1 MTPLLGTNISS
12 TPVGDVP
19 AGDNKTAR
27 AQGRQ
32 GFHETR
38 DKAIAWSAAQASAN
52 SEVFTKH
59 ETRDTNHGFF
69 SNHGL
74 YRRARRPLTTSRRI
88 LTGPFLDVLGL
99 LPQENGFCRLITG
112 FYRLITTF
120 YRIITGQNPTIP
132 RNSSEFVGIRRIA
145 IEPLSAR
152 RPHPHSP
159 PSHSFP
165 VHDGSP
171 LFTIVRHC
179 SSKNIALGQCRLSVR
194 TGNTACLVFT
204 KHETRDTNHGLC
216 CGAAWAAMARHGRHI
231 APRQRACPVSRSRSA
246 SRRAP
251 LAGLLPVP
259 RTPNEPMPERGTFC
273 IASTVRS
280 RLIDTSSIAVIPLR
294 FSFRAS
300 ARRCLFEQASGP
312 AQDGRRQEA

>member
-27 AQGRQ
+27 AKAAKVFTR
-32 GFHETR
+32 HETR
-38 DKAIAWSAAQASAN
+38 PLPGARRKPARIPRFSRN
-52 SEVFTKH
+52 
-59 ETRDTNHGFF
+59 TNHESRLFF
-69 SNHGL
+69 ES
-74 YRRARRPLTTSRRI
+74 RI
-88 LTGPFLDVLGL
+88 LPPPGP
-99 LPQENGFCRLITG
+99 
-112 FYRLITTF
+112 
-120 YRIITGQNPTIP
+120 
-132 RNSSEFVGIRRIA
+132 S
-145 IEPLSAR
+145 
-152 RPHPHSP
+152 HPP

-179 SSKNIALGQCRLSVR
+179 SSKNIALGQCHLSVR
-194 TGNTACLVFT
+194 TGNTACLVFM

-231 APRQRACPVSRSRSA
+231 APRQRACPVGRSRSA

-259 RTPNEPMPERGTFC
+259 RTPNEPMPGKGNVLHCVDSQKPF
-273 IASTVRS
+273 
-280 RLIDTSSIAVIPLR
+280 D
-294 FSFRAS
+294 
-300 ARRCLFEQASGP
+300 
-312 AQDGRRQEA
+312 